1 MVGDRGFVIE
11 PVVREE
17 AIEGYSETM
26 RPVLRR
32 EVITEDK
39 ERQAVPQRHLFEPIP
54 VPTSGHRER

>member
-1 MVGDRGFVIE
+1 MVGDGGFVIE

-17 AIEGYSETM
+17 AIEGYSKTM

-39 ERQAVPQRHLFEPIP
+39 ERQAVGYRLLDP
-54 VPTSGHRER
+54 